1 MAGTEAALSG
11 DSPRVQ
17 ASSPSHLLHS
27 GARIPQHQG
36 NEETKYEVLSKG
48 EDKKEERGRWRAR
61 GERQKGRETE
71 RQKQTGRKGA
81 PLTEFT
87 AGSTLFLSN
96 PVRYFCCNKCSLCLK

>member
-1 MAGTEAALSG
+1 MAGTEAVLSG

-61 GERQKGRETE
+61 GERQGERQRDRNKQEGREHLSLNS
-71 RQKQTGRKGA
+71 RLA
-81 PLTEFT
+81 AHFSCP
-87 AGSTLFLSN
+87 TL
-96 PVRYFCCNKCSLCLK
+96 